1 MRPIIVV
8 KDADGKITF
17 TEDELVK
24 LLEEAY
30 QNGYD
35 VGCKEGRV
43 SVPITVPSCPTYPSY
58 PTWLNPTTG
67 KTPPWLE
74 PNVTTW
80 AAVNGN
86 KQ

>member
-1 MRPIIVV
+1 MRPIIVT

-35 VGCKEGRV
+35 IGYKEGKA
-43 SVPITVPSCPTYPSY
+43 SATPITVPSYPSY
-58 PTWLNPTTG
+58 PTWLNPTVD

-74 PNVTTW
+74 PNLTTW